1 MTNFATQLVVD
12 QISLATHMLS
22 TSLPECL
29 AKHSVFFPSLGF
41 IKHVMSLSCLGP
53 FHFFIFPF
61 RCKCLCKVTE
71 KEVYNLLGVLQ
82 DLEYT
87 EERSQRGMWCQLAYP
102 WVHTASPRSP
112 PSISQKPP
120 QRCSGVHISNSPC
133 IAPSSP
139 MGKPHNI

>member
-1 MTNFATQLVVD
+1 MKNYLTLPPMTNFATPLVVD
-12 QISLATHMLS
+12 QIFLATHMLS
-22 TSLPECL
+22 TSLPERL

-41 IKHVMSLSCLGP
+41 IKHVMSLSCLGS

-82 DLEYT
+82 DLENT
-87 EERSQRGMWCQLAYP
+87 EERSRRGTWCQLAYP

-112 PSISQKPP
+112 PASPRSPP
-120 QRCSGVHISNSPC
+120 SAAAGCTFL
-133 IAPSSP
+133 IALA
-139 MGKPHNI
+139 

>member
-22 TSLPECL
+22 TSLPERL

-41 IKHVMSLSCLGP
+41 IKHVMSLSCLGS

-82 DLEYT
+82 DLENT
-87 EERSQRGMWCQLAYP
+87 EERSQRGMWCQLAYLGIHSISQKP
-102 WVHTASPRSP
+102 PPASPRSP
-112 PSISQKPP
+112 PSPAAG
-120 QRCSGVHISNSPC
+120 C
-133 IAPSSP
+133 AFLTALA
-139 MGKPHNI
+139 